1 MKKIPIK
8 FGTDGWRA
16 IIADQY
22 TFANLEK
29 VAAATSQWL
38 KAQSD
43 APAVVIGY
51 DTRFLGE
58 HFAQRT
64 AEVLA
69 SMGIR
74 AIVSKGF
81 TTTPIV
87 SWTTLKQRLQAG
99 IVITASHNPPE
110 YNGFKIKAH
119 YGGPADPEQI
129 AEVEGILAQI
139 YEQPVTYQPWEA
151 LEAEGQ
157 VQQVDLATPYLA
169 YLREKLYIDRIATS
183 NLRIAYDAMFGA
195 GQGLVTRLLGKEKV
209 FEIRHDHNPG
219 FHGQAPEPIERHL
232 QPLREAVLTHHCDL
246 GMATDGDADRI
257 GLFDEEGR
265 FVDSHKILAL
275 LVKYLVEQKG
285 LRGTIVRTFSTTD
298 MLARMAERYGLPIET
313 TPIGFKYIA
322 PKMITGKVLVGGEE
336 SGGIAVMGHIPERD
350 GIYIGLLIAEIMVE
364 RQKKLSELVQ
374 ELFDEF
380 GPHYFYREDLHMTEE
395 VKQRIMQRLQEEGLQ
410 HVAGEPVVSVETLDG
425 IKFRTP
431 SGWVLVRP
439 SGTEP
444 VLRVY
449 AESTTLEKARA
460 MVQEIAGMI
469 ATEMEASA

>member
-29 VAAATSQWL
+29 VAKATGTWLHSQTE
-38 KAQSD
+38 
-43 APAVVIGY
+43 APTVVIGY

-58 HFAQRT
+58 RFARRT

-74 AIVSKGF
+74 AIVSERF

-87 SWTTLKQRLQAG
+87 SWTTLKRKLQAG

-129 AEVEGILAQI
+129 AAVENVLAAI
-139 YEQPVTYQPWEA
+139 FDEPVTYHAWDE
-151 LEAEGQ
+151 LLAEGK
-157 VQQVDLATPYLA
+157 VQATDLATPYLE
-169 YLREKLYIDRIATS
+169 YLREKLYIDRIAAS
-183 NLRIAYDAMFGA
+183 GLRVAYDAMFGA
-195 GQGLVTRLLGKEKV
+195 GQGLVTQLLGIENV
-209 FEIRHDHNPG
+209 VEIRHDHNPG
-219 FHGQAPEPIERHL
+219 FHGQAPEPIERNL
-232 QPLREAVLTHHCDL
+232 QPLREAVLTHHCDI

-257 GLFDEEGR
+257 GLFDEQGH

-298 MLARMAERYGLPIET
+298 MLARMAERYNLPIET

-322 PKMITGKVLVGGEE
+322 PKMVEGNVLVGGEE

-350 GIYIGLLIAEIMVE
+350 GIFIGLLIAEIMVE
-364 RQKKLSELVQ
+364 RRKKLSELVE
-374 ELFDEF
+374 ELFEEF

-395 VKQRIMQRLQEEGLQ
+395 VKQRIMKRLREEGLTK
-410 HVAGEPVVSVETLDG
+410 VAGEPVVKVETLDG

-449 AESTTLEKARA
+449 AESTTPEKAQA
-460 MVQEIAGMI
+460 LVQEIAHMI
-469 ATEMEASA
+469 AAELEASA